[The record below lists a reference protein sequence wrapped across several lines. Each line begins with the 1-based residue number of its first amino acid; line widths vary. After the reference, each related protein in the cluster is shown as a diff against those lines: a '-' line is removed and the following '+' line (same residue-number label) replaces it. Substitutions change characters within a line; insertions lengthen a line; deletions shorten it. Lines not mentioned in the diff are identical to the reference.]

1 MSFKKPS
8 WSSTFSVPSV
18 MCVSFFIGSFLFLSL
33 SLLHHD
39 GILPFCAIQFEKK
52 KGEKGKKKCFSYF
65 ANEPHNTWKCF
76 FSQRRRHL
84 SPVGYFIRNGGEAE
98 GEKNKVTHASSS
110 SSSSSW
116 SRTCGG
122 GEKERENKKKIGI
135 GRQWR
140 NAEMNT
146 MRRRRGCV
154 CVCWEFCASRLLLLL
169 YTDQYRNSGV
179 V

>member
-33 SLLHHD
+33 SLLHDD

-84 SPVGYFIRNGGEAE
+84 SPVGYFIRNGGRQK
-98 GEKNKVTHASSS
+98 GKKNKVTHASSS
-110 SSSSSW
+110 SSSSW

-122 GEKERENKKKIGI
+122 ERKSEKIKKNRNRKAMEECRDEYDAKKK
-135 GRQWR
+135 RL
-140 NAEMNT
+140 
-146 MRRRRGCV
+146 CV
-154 CVCWEFCASRLLLLL
+154 CVLRVLC
-169 YTDQYRNSGV
+169 
-179 V
+179 